1 MNKEKVN
8 EIVELFKDESEIKS
22 FQVFCA
28 KRFDAILN
36 TKTMQSWAAKKA
48 NPNAASRCFLMK
60 WMEAN
65 AR

>member
-1 MNKEKVN
+1 MNKDKVS
-8 EIVELFKDESEIKS
+8 EIVELFKDEHQIKS

-36 TKTMQSWAAKKA
+36 TATMQRWAARKA
-48 NPNAASRCFLMK
+48 NPNAASRGFLMK
-60 WMEAN
+60 WMETN

>member
-8 EIVELFKDESEIKS
+8 EIVELFKDDSEIKS

-28 KRFDAILN
+28 KKFDAILN
-36 TKTMQSWAAKKA
+36 KATMQRWAAKKA
-48 NPNAASRCFLMK
+48 NPNAASCCFLMK
-60 WMEAN
+60 WMETN